1 MLLVKEIKD
10 SHVLW
15 TIIGGI
21 VLLFAAFTWMFY
33 SDVITLFGFNEIL
46 VSTVAAIYCSH
57 ILYNF
62 TDLELL
68 TAAPRSLFTII
79 FTKYIAFVGC
89 ILVLGGIQVLLSLLL
104 FPKAAF
110 VILMS
115 LIPLSLFLSSAVM
128 LLSILFKNS
137 NTGLVIILVNV
148 LIMLNV
154 GDGLAK
160 HILPRYYYEFIDW
173 YDTVYMYRSS
183 LWIVNRGILFG
194 SSLLIWLVI
203 YLVLR
208 KRKWDL
214 L

>member
-115 LIPLSLFLSSAVM
+115 LIPQGLRELRPALCRLVHAGRRARAGGLHPLCDRLCLPCLRYS
-128 LLSILFKNS
+128 FK
-137 NTGLVIILVNV
+137 GCP
-148 LIMLNV
+148 
-154 GDGLAK
+154 AAWA
-160 HILPRYYYEFIDW
+160 R
-173 YDTVYMYRSS
+173 
-183 LWIVNRGILFG
+183 
-194 SSLLIWLVI
+194 
-203 YLVLR
+203 
-208 KRKWDL
+208 
-214 L
+214 